1 MKTMKKILFLMLM
14 LVSAGSAFAQTAEEK
29 AALKAAEKEAKAQTT
44 QGIKLRDEVLL
55 LYNAIQQEKAKGD
68 KMKQEVIDKNTADI
82 KVKSNEACD
91 LLMKA
96 LKSGHV
102 APKQLFDVSKALD
115 DVSTQLLNPELNLA
129 AAHETFDTITFAKS
143 IDGVCEGC
151 YGELTYGNP
160 KDDLQKT
167 ALAQAELKM
176 PKLMT
181 YYAYLCIFYTETKNL
196 DGAIEAY
203 EKYSNFAK
211 NYPKVAE
218 DNEVKNPQYP
228 ASQFAFNIYYTAYTL
243 KRYDIC
249 EKFYDEALQYPDES
263 SKNFVV
269 SSRPQMYLQQGD
281 TVKWIGALE
290 NMIEQMPGTQNAEVA
305 TQNLLA
311 HYSKQG
317 PQAMSAFADKILA
330 KNPGDKIAN
339 YGKGH
344 SLFSQEKFE
353 DALTYFKKSVEAD
366 PDFMEGYN
374 MCGMCLY
381 RQAAENYYK
390 HIDGKKYKTQAEVNA
405 AEEKYVKKYYR
416 EAADYF
422 EKCRE
427 KAQDQ
432 PDLWAGPLQT
442 IYKNLGEKAKA
453 AEFDKYLQ

>member
-1 MKTMKKILFLMLM
+1 MKKILFLMLM
-14 LVSAGSAFAQTAEEK
+14 LVGASSAFAQTPEEK
-29 AALKAAEKEAKAQTT
+29 AALKAAQKLAKAQASD
-44 QGIKLRDEVLL
+44 GIKLRDEVLL
-55 LYNAIQQEKAKGD
+55 LYNGIQAEIAKGD
-68 KMKQEVIDKNTADI
+68 KKKQEVIDKNTADI

-96 LKSGHV
+96 LQSGQV
-102 APKQLFDVSKALD
+102 AEKQLFDVSKALD

-129 AAHETFDTITFAKS
+129 AKHETFDTLTFAKS
-143 IDGVCEGC
+143 IDGVCEGN
-151 YGELTYGNP
+151 YGELQYGNP
-160 KDDLQKT
+160 KNELHKT
-167 ALAQAELKM
+167 TLAQAELKM

-196 DGAIEAY
+196 DGAMAAY
-203 EKYSNFAK
+203 EKYANFAK
-211 NYPKVAE
+211 KYPKVADDE
-218 DNEVKNPQYP
+218 QVKNPQYP
-228 ASQFAFNIYYTAYTL
+228 VSQFAFNIYLTAFNL

-249 EKFYDEALQYPDES
+249 EKFYEDALTYADEGS
-263 SKNFVV
+263 HNFVV

-281 TVKWIGALE
+281 TVKWVAALE
-290 NMIEQMPGTQNAEVA
+290 EMIKAQPGTQNADIA

-317 PQAMSAFADKILA
+317 PKAMSDFADKILA
-330 KNPGDKIAN
+330 SDPNSKMAN

-353 DALTYFKKSVEAD
+353 EALTYFKKSVEID
-366 PDFMEGYN
+366 EDFMEGYN

-381 RQAAENYYK
+381 RQAADNYYK
-390 HIDGKKYKTQAEVNA
+390 HIDGKKYKSQAEVNA

-416 EAADYF
+416 EAAGYF

-427 KAQDQ
+427 KAPDQ
-432 PDLWAGPLQT
+432 SDLWAGPLQT
-442 IYKNLGEKAKA
+442 IYKNIGEKAKA

>member
-1 MKTMKKILFLMLM
+1 MKKILFLMLM
-14 LVSAGSAFAQTAEEK
+14 LVGASSAFAQTAEEK
-29 AALKAAEKEAKAQTT
+29 AALKAAEKLAKT
-44 QGIKLRDEVLL
+44 QVTDGLKLRDEVLM
-55 LYNAIQQEKAKGD
+55 LYNGIQQEIAKGE
-68 KMKQEVIDKNTADI
+68 KKKQEVIDKNTADI
-82 KVKSNEACD
+82 KVKSNESCN

-96 LKSGHV
+96 LQSGLV
-102 APKQLFDVSKALD
+102 PEKQLFDVSKALD

-129 AAHETFDTITFAKS
+129 ASHETFDTLTFAKS

-151 YGELTYGNP
+151 YGELLYGNP
-160 KDDLQKT
+160 KNELHKT

-196 DGAIEAY
+196 DGAMAAY
-203 EKYSNFAK
+203 EKYANFAK
-211 NYPKVAE
+211 RYPKVADE
-218 DNEVKNPQYP
+218 EVVKNPQYP
-228 ASQFAFNIYYTAYTL
+228 ISQFAFNIYLTAFNL

-249 EKFYDEALQYPDES
+249 EKFYADALTYADEGS
-263 SKNFVV
+263 HNFVV

-281 TVKWIGALE
+281 TVKWIAALE
-290 NMIEQMPGTQNAEVA
+290 EMIKAQPGTQNADIA

-317 PQAMSAFADKILA
+317 PKAMSDFADKILA
-330 KNPGDKIAN
+330 DDPNSKMAN

-353 DALTYFKKSVEAD
+353 DALTYFKKSVEID
-366 PDFMEGYN
+366 EDFMEGYN

-381 RQAAENYYK
+381 RQAADNYYK
-390 HIDGKKYKTQAEVNA
+390 HIDGKKYKSQAEVNA

-416 EAADYF
+416 EAAGYF

-427 KAQDQ
+427 KAPDQ
-432 PDLWAGPLQT
+432 SDLWAGPLQT
-442 IYKNLGEKAKA
+442 IYKNIGEKAKA
-453 AEFDKYLQ
+453 AEMDKYLQ